1 MLGPDALVQC
11 FSRNTHLFLSVMY
24 NCQIVAEK
32 ECKVHLLFEA
42 KNSCFAAFRKTT
54 GLRRSDV
61 SLEKY
66 ATAKQEFEQ
75 RLLS

>member
-1 MLGPDALVQC
+1 
-11 FSRNTHLFLSVMY
+11 MY